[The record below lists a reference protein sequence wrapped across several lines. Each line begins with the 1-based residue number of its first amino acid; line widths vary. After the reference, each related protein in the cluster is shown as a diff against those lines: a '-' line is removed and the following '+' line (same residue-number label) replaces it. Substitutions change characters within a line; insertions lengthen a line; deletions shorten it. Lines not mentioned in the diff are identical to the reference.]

1 MSEKLLPCPF
11 CGSTDLEI
19 LPEDPSRDGNAWGAV
34 QCVNVDCS
42 TYDILKSHGVR
53 VEDGQDVSDERGSDA
68 YKSAA
73 IAAWNRRTPAPEGAL
88 RIVPVEPTKAML
100 NAAID
105 VDPLK
110 LGDISLLGFRISPQM
125 LFERCWSAML
135 AASPVVPVGVS
146 RETLLKAVRPVL
158 DRHPMIDS
166 SQSHKLD
173 IQAGWVADAII
184 AALRPTDTGAN
195 HD

>member
-53 VEDGQDVSDERGSDA
+53 VEDGQDVSDDRGSDA

-73 IAAWNRRTPAPEGAL
+73 IAAWNRRTPAPEGEAW
-88 RIVPVEPTKAML
+88 RTVPVEPTEAML
-100 NAAID
+100 VNGREALM
-105 VDPLK
+105 PLVR
-110 LGDISLLGFRISPQM
+110 LDSYGPLIGVWED
-125 LFERCWSAML
+125 ML

-146 RETLLKAVRPVL
+146 REDIAKTLFERHWSAVSASPKWPGDDDGSYWL
-158 DRHPMIDS
+158 W
-166 SQSHKLD
+166 L
-173 IQAGWVADAII
+173 ADAII
-184 AALRPTDTGAN
+184 AALRPTDTRRE
-195 HD
+195 